1 MESYSRK
8 GQHYASKNSIIRFK
22 CFEYFNDE
30 DSKELTFKNK
40 SLIKYGWWVIAKV
53 EDTEV
58 PGIA

>member
-30 DSKELTFKNK
+30 DSKELTLKNK
-40 SLIKYGWWVIAKV
+40 SLIKYG
-53 EDTEV
+53 
-58 PGIA
+58 